1 MNDKQLSINKSSQH
15 DIIGR
20 RPAWFKLKNLLLSK
34 LRVACHQT
42 RFASARRHHCPRQ
55 DLVLHFAWL
64 PAKNHPKQ
72 SQSRSCF
79 FFRYTGSFSTNLPFQ
94 TQRIQ
99 YTIFRSKSESTQN
112 CHTLLS
118 VCVVFYSPPSIF
130 GWHLMIP
137 GVSRKFHPVLK
148 AESCITSLF
157 GTDTN
162 HSSSCSHT

>member
-1 MNDKQLSINKSSQH
+1 MIQVEKLVAFQVARRLSPNKICIRAEASLPKAGS
-15 DIIGR
+15 G
-20 RPAWFKLKNLLLSK
+20 ASF
-34 LRVACHQT
+34 RVASCKKPSQT
-42 RFASARRHHCPRQ
+42 ISES
-55 DLVLHFAWL
+55 VMG
-64 PAKNHPKQ
+64 
-72 SQSRSCF
+72 F